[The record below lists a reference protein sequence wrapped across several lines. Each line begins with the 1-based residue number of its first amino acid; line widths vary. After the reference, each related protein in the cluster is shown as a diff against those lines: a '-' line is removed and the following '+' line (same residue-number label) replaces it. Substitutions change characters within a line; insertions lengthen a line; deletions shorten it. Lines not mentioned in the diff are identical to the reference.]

1 MNEEILKV
9 VVVDDEPDIREKLVE
24 VIDKC
29 TQFDVVGEADSVNS
43 AYSTI
48 VSLQPDV
55 VFLDVKI
62 KGGNAFQLLDKLK
75 ATTDRIPP
83 IVLNTGFDD
92 FEYAQKSFN
101 IYRDEIIMILKKPFW
116 ENWEQKKNEILPK
129 IKSHQEINRVPEIL
143 NNRLKI
149 KSEYTTYLIRLED
162 LIYIEVDTESKGRG
176 KLKIVTKN
184 KVIPYYQSLNTL
196 EAELPSQFVR
206 ISRYTIIN
214 TEFMVSYHHT
224 DQILHLRDAEEYT
237 FTVGNSYKAKLLDLL
252 D

>member
-1 MNEEILKV
+1 MKNEIIKV
-9 VVVDDEPDIREKLVE
+9 LVVDDEPDIREKLVK
-24 VIDKC
+24 VINDC
-29 TQFDVVGEADSVNS
+29 DQFTVVGEADSINS
-43 AYSTI
+43 AYNAL
-48 VSLQPDV
+48 VNLQPDT

-75 ATTDRIPP
+75 EHAQTIPP
-83 IVLNTGFDD
+83 IILNTGFEE
-92 FEYAQKSFN
+92 FEYAQKSIN
-101 IYRDEIIMILKKPFW
+101 IYNDEIIMVLKKPFW
-116 ENWEQKKNEILPK
+116 ENWEQKKNEIIPK
-129 IKSHQEINRVPEIL
+129 IRSHQEINKIPEIL

-184 KVIPYYQSLNTL
+184 KVIPYYQSLNAL

-206 ISRYTIIN
+206 ISRYAIIN